1 MKKVELLSP
10 AGDFETALS
19 AFAAGAD
26 AVYCGLGEYSA
37 RAYAGNFTFKE
48 LSRLVSFAR
57 SGGKKVYVAF
67 NTLVDEADVASA
79 ADALSRLAEIG
90 PDALIVQDV
99 GVASICRRHFPSL
112 KLHASTQLVA
122 HNLEGVL
129 AMGDLGFERVV
140 LARELSAA
148 EVAAI
153 SQKCGGI
160 ELECFVHGALCYS
173 ISGLCLFS
181 AMEKDRSGNRGRCA
195 YCCRTAFD
203 DGKGGK
209 TYPFSMKDLRL
220 GKDVAKLVDAG
231 AVSLK
236 IEGRMKS
243 PLYVAAVTR
252 YYRNILDGA
261 RPDVTLEDLETV
273 FSRRTT
279 ELYLDGRPSGGS
291 VIDPVSL
298 GHVGAP
304 VGKVKR
310 VTKDRDG
317 RRWVRFHTARALER
331 HDGLQFAS
339 PGGGKPCGF
348 GISEMRR
355 AISRSNAFEVEAGA
369 DVEIL
374 LPEGGEH
381 ADLAKAVVPG
391 ADVYVSMS
399 NAMKRRFPKPSFRPD
414 DYPGTVPV
422 SFRLAVEDK
431 SILLEAESGG
441 VKAESSREG
450 VFEPAKNREKNSDA
464 AKTALSKLGGTRY
477 FLSSLEIENPGGL
490 FTPVSMLNDL
500 RRTALGLLDARL
512 EAARREKALA
522 AADAE
527 MPPAIGYALPEK
539 TFKTRFG
546 REIPGGDWDEIVVAV
561 SPGDDVGSLGRETRL
576 ALPVFTPEPQF
587 SALRLFVK
595 RALRAGFTKWEAS
608 DLATLRLLRTLGV
621 DDITADWTLYAFN
634 AAALA
639 ELSRLGVKRFTAS
652 PENSE
657 PNLRFLAESGRPVE
671 FLSRQS
677 TPLFISLNEPAA
689 ASLGKYAAVR
699 IGGLYVTVEREPRRF
714 FPPAGAATVR
724 VDESWDAP

>member
-1 MKKVELLSP
+1 
-10 AGDFETALS
+10 
-19 AFAAGAD
+19 
-26 AVYCGLGEYSA
+26 
-37 RAYAGNFTFKE
+37 
-48 LSRLVSFAR
+48 
-57 SGGKKVYVAF
+57 
-67 NTLVDEADVASA
+67 
-79 ADALSRLAEIG
+79 
-90 PDALIVQDV
+90 
-99 GVASICRRHFPSL
+99 
-112 KLHASTQLVA
+112 
-122 HNLEGVL
+122 
-129 AMGDLGFERVV
+129 MGDIGFERVV
-140 LARELSAA
+140 LARELSAD

-153 SQKCGGI
+153 SQKCGGM

-220 GKDVAKLVDAG
+220 GADVAKLVEAG

-252 YYRNILDGA
+252 YYRNILDG
-261 RPDVTLEDLETV
+261 RKPDVTLEDLETV

-279 ELYLDGRPSGGS
+279 ELYLDGHPAADG

-317 RRWVRFHTARALER
+317 RRWVRFHTMRALER
-331 HDGLQFAS
+331 HDGLQFAM

-374 LPEGGEH
+374 LPEGGEY
-381 ADLAKAVVPG
+381 ADLAKAVQPG

-399 NAMKRRFPKPSFRPD
+399 NAVKRRFPKPSFRPD
-414 DYPGTVPV
+414 DYPGTIPLA
-422 SFRLAVEDK
+422 FRLSVGEK
-431 SILLEAESGG
+431 TILLEAESAG
-441 VKAESSREG
+441 VKAEASGEG
-450 VFEPAKNREKNSDA
+450 EFAPAKNAEKNLDA

-477 FLSSLEIENPGGL
+477 FLASLEIDNPGGL
-490 FTPVSMLNDL
+490 FTPVSILNDL
-500 RRTALGLLDARL
+500 RRTALGSLDERL
-512 EAARREKALA
+512 EDARREKALA
-522 AADAE
+522 AADSE
-527 MPPAIGYALPEK
+527 MPPAIEGTVPEK
-539 TFKTRFG
+539 TVKIRFG
-546 REIPGGDWDEIVVAV
+546 QMIPEGDWGEIIVAV
-561 SPGDDVGSLGRETRL
+561 SPGDDVGTLDRETRL
-576 ALPVFTPEPQF
+576 ALPVFTREPDF
-587 SALRLFVK
+587 PALRLFVK
-595 RALRAGFTKWEAS
+595 RAARAGFTKWEAS
-608 DLATLRLLRTLGV
+608 DLATLRLLRTLGIE
-621 DDITADWTLYAFN
+621 DITADWTLYAFN

-639 ELSRLGVKRFTAS
+639 ELAKLGVKRFTAS
-652 PENSE
+652 PENRE
-657 PNLRFLAESGRPVE
+657 PNLRFLAESGWRVE

-677 TPLFISLNEPAA
+677 TPLFISLNEPAN
-689 ASLGKYAAVR
+689 ASLGKYAVVR
-699 IGGLYVTVEREPRRF
+699 RGGLYVTVEREPRRF

-724 VDESWDAP
+724 IDESWDV

>member
-37 RAYAGNFTFKE
+37 RAYAGNLSFEE

-57 SGGKKVYVAF
+57 VNGKKVYVAF
-67 NTLVDEADVASA
+67 NTLVDEADIASA
-79 ADALSRLAEIG
+79 ADALSRLAEVG

-99 GVASICRRHFPSL
+99 GIASICRRHFPSL

-129 AMGDLGFERVV
+129 AMRDLGFERVV

-148 EVAAI
+148 EIAAI
-153 SQKCGGI
+153 SQKCGGM

-220 GKDVAKLVDAG
+220 GKDVAKLVEAG

-252 YYRNILDGA
+252 YYRNILDVTK
-261 RPDVTLEDLETV
+261 PDVTLEDLETV

-279 ELYLDGRPSGGS
+279 ELYLDGRSAADG
-291 VIDPVSL
+291 VVDPVSL
-298 GHVGAP
+298 GHVGAQ

-317 RRWVRFHTARALER
+317 RRWVRFHTMRALER

-369 DVEIL
+369 DIEIL
-374 LPEGGEH
+374 LPEGEEY
-381 ADLAKAVVPG
+381 ADLGKAVVPG

-399 NAMKRRFPKPSFRPD
+399 NAVKRQFPKPSFRPD
-414 DYPGTVPV
+414 DYPGTVP
-422 SFRLAVEDK
+422 LAFNLSVKEK
-431 SILLEAESGG
+431 SIHLEAESAG
-441 VKAESSREG
+441 VKAEASSDGE
-450 VFEPAKNREKNSDA
+450 FTPAKNAEKNLEA

-477 FLSSLEIENPGGL
+477 FLSSIDIDNPGGL
-490 FTPVSMLNDL
+490 FTPVSILNDL
-500 RRTALGLLDARL
+500 RRSALRLLDERL
-512 EAARREKALA
+512 EDARREKAAA
-522 AADAE
+522 AADVDI
-527 MPPAIGYALPEK
+527 PPAIDCAIPGK
-539 TFKTRFG
+539 TVKTRFG
-546 REIPGGDWDEIVVAV
+546 QPIPDGDWDEVIVAV
-561 SPGDDVGSLGRETRL
+561 SPGDDVGTLDRETRL
-576 ALPVFTPEPQF
+576 ALPVFTPEPDF

-595 RALRAGFTKWEAS
+595 RAIRAGFLKWEAS
-608 DLATLRLLRTLGV
+608 DLATVRLLRTLGI

-639 ELSRLGVKRFTAS
+639 ELSKLGVRRFTAS
-652 PENSE
+652 PENRE
-657 PNLRFLAESGRPVE
+657 PNLRFLAESGWPVE

-677 TPLFISLNEPAA
+677 TPLFISLNEPAN
-689 ASLGKYAAVR
+689 ASLGKYAVLR
-699 IGGLYVTVEREPRRF
+699 RGGLYVTVEREPRRF
-714 FPPAGAATVR
+714 FPPPGAATVR
-724 VDESWDAP
+724 TDESWDVP